1 MKMRRITIRRSPSA
15 DTRSA
20 DHMVTRTELRESTFL
35 HVMDVHGAMHRLAML
50 IEEAGIRHDW
60 TKKEHFDEFYQQF
73 HRAQETGEWGH
84 GWYDRIHIVK
94 ERHHL
99 RDRCPDDVNLIDVLE
114 MLCDNVMAGLAR
126 SGEYREE
133 IPDTEMLLRAYRNTA
148 RLLVENTEVVE

>member
-1 MKMRRITIRRSPSA
+1 MEMRSITIRRSPSA

-20 DHMVTRTELRESTFL
+20 DHMVTRAGLQESTLMHIEDVWKAIAFL
-35 HVMDVHGAMHRLAML
+35 AVMLKRTGR
-50 IEEAGIRHDW
+50 RHDW
-60 TKKEHFDEFYQQF
+60 TKLEYFDEFYKQF

-99 RDRCPDDVNLIDVLE
+99 KDRCPEDVTLVDVLE

-126 SGEYREE
+126 SGEYRDEE
-133 IPDTEMLLRAYRNTA
+133 PDPEMLLRAYRNTA